1 MVVMKFDARNI
12 IIGFALLGAVA
23 LGTWNVLLQRENKH
37 YQAALQSEK
46 KYSSQISEDNK
57 KEIEDL
63 RGKLI
68 ESDRKNTTL
77 KEKIDKEV
85 SELTMSLNARNKQIS
100 VYENRIKSYEEDA
113 DKENADALIR
123 DLNERYTALEEKFE
137 QCADNNSLLS
147 SDLQISRERYRE
159 INEKYEGMLKEL
171 DSIDSDSM
179 SKEILDSK
187 ENPYPLLKEEL
198 EKGIKKYG
206 DDESFNTIRKKEAI
220 RYFSENIRNLNLI
233 FTNIA
238 DDTLFYY
245 DKHHKFFHP
254 ASIIS
259 QESENDLEDLM
270 KTGAHVYGVRVN
282 DLSFMEEP
290 RVFNILKKGNRD
302 SSVLIDL
309 VMEGEKGRDI
319 HPDARLRFFRWGN
332 NNAVQKTENLVSF
345 YEKSLGDHK
354 DRLRGVIH
362 LNKSAAFYVFS
373 KNIFKAFRDSIEPED
388 EKHIYHRIK
397 KGILSR
403 DFWMEN
409 YHDISVNII
418 HLDMDLVDVNYF
430 IDWDDNQDEINKKL
444 IDAIERSK
452 NERTHIAVD
461 FSNKTAIRQITY
473 LLGKS

>member
-206 DDESFNTIRKKEAI
+206 DDESFNTIRKKNNKC
-220 RYFSENIRNLNLI
+220 FG
-233 FTNIA
+233 TN
-238 DDTLFYY
+238 
-245 DKHHKFFHP
+245 
-254 ASIIS
+254 
-259 QESENDLEDLM
+259 E
-270 KTGAHVYGVRVN
+270 
-282 DLSFMEEP
+282 
-290 RVFNILKKGNRD
+290 
-302 SSVLIDL
+302 
-309 VMEGEKGRDI
+309 
-319 HPDARLRFFRWGN
+319 
-332 NNAVQKTENLVSF
+332 
-345 YEKSLGDHK
+345 
-354 DRLRGVIH
+354 
-362 LNKSAAFYVFS
+362 
-373 KNIFKAFRDSIEPED
+373 
-388 EKHIYHRIK
+388 
-397 KGILSR
+397 
-403 DFWMEN
+403 
-409 YHDISVNII
+409 
-418 HLDMDLVDVNYF
+418 
-430 IDWDDNQDEINKKL
+430 
-444 IDAIERSK
+444 
-452 NERTHIAVD
+452 
-461 FSNKTAIRQITY
+461 
-473 LLGKS
+473 